1 MTLKM
6 ADPINFYSTVGPY
19 GCFSNFSRHS
29 VELKGKSWPTSEHYF
44 QAMKFEGTRHEE
56 ELRLAKTP
64 SEVAKMGRDRKRP
77 LRADWEEVKED
88 LMYEA
93 LRDKFTR
100 HPELK
105 KTLLGTGDHPLVEH
119 TRNDRYWGDGGDGSG
134 QNRLGHLLVKLRTEL
149 RQEASQQAR
158 LDLSE
163 EIA

>member
-1 MTLKM
+1 M
-6 ADPINFYSTVGPY
+6 DGPINFYSTVGTY
-19 GCFSNFSRHS
+19 GCFSNFSRHP

-44 QAMKFEGTRHEE
+44 QAMKFEGTQHEE

-77 LRADWEEVKED
+77 LRPDWEEVKED

-100 HPELK
+100 HPKLK
-105 KTLLGTGDHPLVEH
+105 ETLLGTGDRPLVEH

-149 RQEASQQAR
+149 RQQAR
-158 LDLSE
+158 QPVLLDLSE